1 MNQYDDIINSVRS
14 LAKGGKSEIDISSL
28 LYKHKCF
35 YLLSKTDK
43 AHEYKAEMTMNQIC
57 ILERYKV
64 CRNIFEAFEANEISY
79 AVIKGAV
86 LSKSTYG
93 DVNLR
98 KSGDI
103 DLLVSRKNIDI
114 VKKIMLDN
122 GFAQGRVTDNG
133 IETLS
138 RRELLFQSAASHQVA
153 PFIKNVSNLLCPY
166 VNVDINMDIFWGE
179 SERKSDMDFLLSYT
193 ENEEICGVRIRKL
206 TTEMEFISLCMHH
219 YKDMNSIYL
228 LSQGSLKLFLFCDI
242 YFYLRNNKLDLNQ
255 LQALCEK
262 LAVSE
267 YVYYCIFYAN
277 EIFQDDLLS
286 GYLTAFDTEKAR
298 KALNTFGLAKH
309 EIKIWNI
316 SFLERLFIDFPNDA
330 FFSLLTEKDLEK
342 INLNRDLM

>member
-1 MNQYDDIINSVRS
+1 MNQYEDIINSVRS
-14 LAKGGKSEIDISSL
+14 LAKGVKPETDISPL
-28 LYKHKCF
+28 LYEHKCF

-57 ILERYKV
+57 ISERFKV
-64 CRNIFEAFEANEISY
+64 CRSIFEAFEANEIPY

-86 LSKSTYG
+86 LSKSAYG

-103 DLLVSRKNIDI
+103 DLLISRKNIDI

-122 GFAQGRVTDNG
+122 GFVQGRVTDSG
-133 IETLS
+133 IEPFS
-138 RRELLFQSAASHQVA
+138 RRELLFQSAASHQAA
-153 PFIKNVSNLLCPY
+153 PFIKKVSNPLCPY

-179 SERKSDMDFLLSYT
+179 SEQKADMGFLLSYT
-193 ENEEICGVRIRKL
+193 ENEEICGSRIRKL
-206 TTEMEFISLCMHH
+206 TAEMEFISLCLHH

-242 YFYLRNNKLDLNQ
+242 YFYLRNNKLDLNR

-286 GYLTAFDTEKAR
+286 GYLAALDMEKTR
-298 KALNTFGLAKH
+298 EALNTFGLAED
-309 EIKIWNI
+309 EIKTWNI
-316 SFLERLFIDFPNDA
+316 GFPERLFMDFPNEA
-330 FFSLLTEKDLEK
+330 FNVLLTEKDWAK
-342 INLNRDLM
+342 ISLNQDLM